1 MVVEEETAENK
12 EGPNKNVVVFGI
24 IIAAAIAALPL
35 FTFFSTLLPDPT
47 DF

>member
-1 MVVEEETAENK
+1 MVVEEVDEGST

-24 IIAAAIAALPL
+24 IIAAAIASLPL
-35 FTFFSTLLPDPT
+35 FTLFSKLVPDPA